1 MFQTR
6 RQLLSAT
13 ILVEAERGT
22 FPNSLICASEFFQIL
37 LSRRGTR
44 MRRREEEEVEWGER
58 GRREGDGG
66 YWKMKVIKRGR
77 RLKGGGR
84 DDGEEERWRYM
95 WREYK
100 DGGERAGRIDRRLRG
115 NTHYDKTNVT
125 TQNREFECTSWPVFE
140 CTLRPVFLPPGGI
153 SCLAYIV
160 FFYPFICLLSTFS
173 PLCDHLSYF
182 TSATSVVSSLS
193 YITVGK

>member
-58 GRREGDGG
+58 GRREADGG

-125 TQNREFECTSWPVFE
+125 TQNREFECTS
-140 CTLRPVFLPPGGI
+140 CLPKARISTSWRI

-160 FFYPFICLLSTFS
+160 FFYPFICLLSTPSLLFVTICHIS
-173 PLCDHLSYF
+173 PRPPQ
-182 TSATSVVSSLS
+182 SSPPS
-193 YITVGK
+193 HI